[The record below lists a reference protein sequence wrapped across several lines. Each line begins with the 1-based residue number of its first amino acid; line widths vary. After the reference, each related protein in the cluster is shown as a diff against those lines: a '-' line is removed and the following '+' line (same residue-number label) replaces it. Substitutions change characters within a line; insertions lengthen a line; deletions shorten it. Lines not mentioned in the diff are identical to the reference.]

1 MAGPSYTG
9 VRTVIDPF
17 EGLQKA
23 VSNAG
28 DIYREYEKSSREAD
42 IHNAKMQEVERVNHQ
57 RDFLRNY
64 DPQLGVQGRGLSDD
78 AKRFAQA
85 EEERIVQHF
94 AEAAARGEEV
104 PSPEELRKRISADY
118 GKLATQESA
127 QQAIM
132 QDFLA
137 QGFEPA
143 EAAAYAQSLTGGL
156 ASRAS
161 LYEQE
166 KDRVEALQ
174 KHYEAIRE
182 AGKNTLEL
190 QFKGIEANAKIL
202 DAENKAKYG
211 YYRNGSRT
219 TGTKDP
225 GREQWEEADKFSKAL
240 TDKLGWLDGPSAV
253 KVIHEG
259 LDAYNQ
265 NRLEADLPPLPRSEA
280 YNLAYEDIG
289 KKWFI
294 DNDLGSQTPGAFQVL
309 LEERFDNN
317 PGAFRRG
324 QYGGG
329 GSWGT
334 GGAGSSVM
342 TQLDPNSAN
351 MLRNVV
357 MVQPR
362 SMTEIE
368 KARVQETFKDYIPR
382 PQTATQ
388 SADTVTT
395 TASVGG
401 TSTNTSQQG
410 TGGTSGKKGGAEAAR
425 EVEDAIKRRD
435 ELLAGQDATAEAL
448 RREQEAA
455 RAAAEEAAA
464 DRSFLADTSLPVEER
479 VRMLRSQAGSRMT
492 AEQEEALNNLT
503 QRRDQTLAAIEK
515 NAQRMEVRRA
525 QEEDGGR
532 RNNPMIMNLLTDEEA
547 RLTSRLD
554 RLNSEINGLENQVAD
569 TFLPIEELLP
579 RGVYNLEDGAGVSPK
594 AAEITREFLK
604 EYEDTLYAEVPAGS
618 SSTSHSMFGG
628 VSDIATTNA
637 RRHNAPNDL
646 LNKVEQ
652 TAQNIAVVD
661 PALAEEI
668 RRAAIFG
675 KEQVDGRR
683 TLMYNLQDEHRKLGV
698 TEEDL
703 VNRRSVE
710 TVPEA
715 RAGLDQLIDATRKLQ
730 EYLRVR

>member
-464 DRSFLADTSLPVEER
+464 DRSFLSDPSLTAVER
-479 VRMLRSQAGSRMT
+479 AQMLRGNI
-492 AEQEEALNNLT
+492 EASNTQRGETLNNLN
-503 QRRDQTLAAIEK
+503 QERNLVLAAIEK
-515 NAQRMEVRRA
+515 NAEELNSWEERPYSRESTLEQLERRRME
-525 QEEDGGR
+525 
-532 RNNPMIMNLLTDEEA
+532 
-547 RLTSRLD
+547 LD
-554 RLNSEINGLENQVAD
+554 LSEQLERLNRDIAQIENQDDRASN
-569 TFLPIEELLP
+569 LPIEELLP
-579 RGVYNLEDGAGVSPK
+579 RDIPDLVEATGVRPR
-594 AAEITREFLK
+594 AAEISRGLLEEYASVAAPSRNGRQRSNLFLDRVN
-604 EYEDTLYAEVPAGS
+604 EAAQYIAE
-618 SSTSHSMFGG
+618 T
-628 VSDIATTNA
+628 
-637 RRHNAPNDL
+637 
-646 LNKVEQ
+646 
-652 TAQNIAVVD
+652 D
-661 PALAEEI
+661 PTLAEEV
-668 RRAAIFG
+668 RRSAIFG
-675 KEQVDGRR
+675 RDYIDNRLRLVEDARNER
-683 TLMYNLQDEHRKLGV
+683 LRLGSAI
-698 TEEDL
+698 EDL
-703 VNRRSVE
+703 EREESAI
-710 TVPEA
+710 TIPEA
-715 RAGLDQLIDATRKLQ
+715 RYGIQQRIDILRRQLESIR
-730 EYLRVR
+730 